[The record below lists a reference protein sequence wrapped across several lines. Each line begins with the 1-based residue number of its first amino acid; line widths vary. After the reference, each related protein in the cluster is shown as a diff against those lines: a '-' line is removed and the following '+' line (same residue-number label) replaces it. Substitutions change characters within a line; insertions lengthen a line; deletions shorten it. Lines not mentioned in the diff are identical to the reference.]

1 MFDGSAFEQHRR
13 WSPSTFFTGVSYLN
27 ALRRSVKMYQGDHDA
42 LLVHWPWPLLL
53 GVPKGSS
60 RLPQIGICHGSELR
74 WLERSF
80 LARCWFK
87 RAAKQLMLL
96 ATTRRDSIEL
106 LKPLYAGEMIAAPM
120 GCDPKVFKKP
130 SATIRFAVDPN
141 SLLGVGR
148 LHRAKGFDLLIRAA
162 AHLNRPVVLLGDG
175 PEREHLLRL
184 AQELKVS
191 LDLRGFR
198 PIEEVADA
206 MRSARVLVVPS
217 RPTEAGGGEG
227 FPTVLS
233 QGIVSGIPIVA
244 SRTSGIPDWVPEE
257 CLFDPL
263 KESDLLRAL
272 HAQIQRPRE
281 NVIASEAPFVRRTL
295 ARQILGVLRRDSPSS
310 TAD

>member
-1 MFDGSAFEQHRR
+1 
-13 WSPSTFFTGVSYLN
+13 
-27 ALRRSVKMYQGDHDA
+27 
-42 LLVHWPWPLLL
+42 
-53 GVPKGSS
+53 
-60 RLPQIGICHGSELR
+60 
-74 WLERSF
+74 
-80 LARCWFK
+80 
-87 RAAKQLMLL
+87 
-96 ATTRRDSIEL
+96 
-106 LKPLYAGEMIAAPM
+106 
-120 GCDPKVFKKP
+120 
-130 SATIRFAVDPN
+130 
-141 SLLGVGR
+141 
-148 LHRAKGFDLLIRAA
+148 
-162 AHLNRPVVLLGDG
+162 
-175 PEREHLLRL
+175 LRL

-272 HAQIQRPRE
+272 HAQIQSPRE